1 MPRARGGRGA
11 RPVPARPSLPTVTGD
26 RVEQDAAR
34 VSVWPSVSPELL
46 PDVPVRGVR
55 TAHAWAAHIPAP
67 RGSKEQAWLEV
78 IERAH

>member
-1 MPRARGGRGA
+1 MPRAWGGRGA

-26 RVEQDAAR
+26 RAEQDAAR

-46 PDVPVRGVR
+46 PDVPIRG
-55 TAHAWAAHIPAP
+55 AFHPWAAHIPAP